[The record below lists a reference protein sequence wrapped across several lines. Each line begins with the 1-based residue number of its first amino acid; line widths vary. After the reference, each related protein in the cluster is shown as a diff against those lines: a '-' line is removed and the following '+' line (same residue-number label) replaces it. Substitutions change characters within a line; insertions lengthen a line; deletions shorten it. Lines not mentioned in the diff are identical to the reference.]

1 MASDFKIASDEVI
14 VLLWVFNKKL
24 INIPL
29 KEEKGK
35 QKREK
40 KKVTQRLKA
49 IKYKLLCKCC
59 YGVNV
64 VVWINQKYHLFHL
77 ESSMWWSELN

>member
-35 QKREK
+35 QRERERRK
-40 KKVTQRLKA
+40 K
-49 IKYKLLCKCC
+49 
-59 YGVNV
+59 
-64 VVWINQKYHLFHL
+64 
-77 ESSMWWSELN
+77 